1 MVFLCISPPPK
12 SHHIQTQF
20 NLGIILKKKNRE
32 REREIENEYGVLG
45 FGIEVADC
53 LFDVGEKKSKNKE
66 GTQMTV
72 VMFVILC
79 N

>member
-1 MVFLCISPPPK
+1 VHLPTSQVPPY
-12 SHHIQTQF
+12 SNSIQF
-20 NLGIILKKKNRE
+20 GYYLKKKNRE